1 MTFLGK
7 LYGKE
12 PIPIIPYK
20 IGKLPNHSL
29 QPTPLRGTAELVVIG
44 RANAR
49 PITRRSVELSRTTGY
64 RKSDNQ

>member
-1 MTFLGK
+1 MIGSYNNQIHLTVKSVTNFAIAKFPPLFTSSDLG
-7 LYGKE
+7 Y
-12 PIPIIPYK
+12 I
-20 IGKLPNHSL
+20 
-29 QPTPLRGTAELVVIG
+29 IG